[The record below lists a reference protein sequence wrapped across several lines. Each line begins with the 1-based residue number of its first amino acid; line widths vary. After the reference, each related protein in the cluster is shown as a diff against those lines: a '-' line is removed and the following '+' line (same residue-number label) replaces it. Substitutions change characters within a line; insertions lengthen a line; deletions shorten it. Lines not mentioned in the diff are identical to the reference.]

1 MIISFL
7 IGNGFDLNLGLK
19 TQYTDFYPTYIKA
32 RKDLPPESCIR
43 KFCDQIE
50 DNYTDW
56 SDFEWAF
63 GQYASGNHHEIG
75 QIIADF
81 NNSFASYLREQSQNC
96 NYNVPTAVS
105 EFKKFIL
112 TPYIYLERA
121 DRQYIENYVKS
132 HENDSIY
139 YNFISFNYTDTIEKL
154 LNSNFRNE
162 FPTSVSSGNS
172 TYFRKINPVLYLHGS
187 IKEGYIII
195 GIDSFQQFKN
205 ENMQSNK
212 KLGRHCIKS
221 IINAQNGYADKE
233 EKYKKIIE
241 SSDIICAYG
250 IAFGETDRSR
260 WNIVS
265 NWLKNHASN
274 KLIIFKYNPNF
285 SKLDGMSKGL
295 LLDAIDETKDEY
307 LKILGFEESDY
318 EKMRKQI
325 FVADSSRALKF
336 KITENSEAKEA
347 ITV

>member
-19 TQYTDFYPTYIKA
+19 TQYTDFYPTYLIA
-32 RKDLPPESCIR
+32 SQNFPPDSCIR

-50 DNYTDW
+50 DNYEKW

-63 GQYASGNHHEIG
+63 SQYANGNHHEIG
-75 QIIADF
+75 QIIANF
-81 NNSFASYLREQSQNC
+81 NNLFASYLQEQSQSC
-96 NYNVPTAVS
+96 KYNVPTAVS

-112 TPYIYLERA
+112 TPYNYLERA
-121 DRQYIENYVKS
+121 DRLFFEDYFNKHTNEHIHFNLV
-132 HENDSIY
+132 
-139 YNFISFNYTDTIEKL
+139 SFNYTDTLEKL
-154 LNSNFRNE
+154 QNPEFRNQFPSRINIGNSNYERI
-162 FPTSVSSGNS
+162 
-172 TYFRKINPVLYLHGS
+172 INPVLYLHGS
-187 IKEGYIII
+187 LKEGYIII
-195 GIDSFQQFKN
+195 GVDSFQQFKN

-212 KLGRHCIKS
+212 RLGRHCIKS
-221 IINAQNGYADKE
+221 IINAQNGYGDKE
-233 EKYKKIIE
+233 EKYKKIVE
-241 SSDIICAYG
+241 SSNIICAYG

-265 NWLKNHASN
+265 NWLKNSTSN

-295 LLDAIDETKDEY
+295 LLDALDEAKDEY
-307 LKILGFEESDY
+307 LQKLGFEESAY
-318 EKMRKQI
+318 EKISKQI
-325 FVADSSRALKF
+325 FVADSSKALKF